1 MAEHHEQAMPTQ
13 QPANPLWSALWL
25 QRALRFISAAHKRRQ
40 QNRPYQSWLCQSAV
54 VKNSAKHHLLQIL
67 SLLLKAQC
75 RLNLAKPV
83 KKNQNQS
90 HAWNPSISICS
101 ICTQY
106 KHKIKRWRAIWA
118 SKRAKIAKAQRTQFA
133 QHSDLAYKCLATS

>member
-1 MAEHHEQAMPTQ
+1 MPTQ

-54 VKNSAKHHLLQIL
+54 VKNSAKHRYYKKL

-75 RLNLAKPV
+75 RLNLAKPEN
-83 KKNQNQS
+83 KNQLNQLHQIYPPVFVGFPINTS
-90 HAWNPSISICS
+90 VKQKGDEL
-101 ICTQY
+101 TE
-106 KHKIKRWRAIWA
+106 RA
-118 SKRAKIAKAQRTQFA
+118 SERR
-133 QHSDLAYKCLATS
+133 

>member
-1 MAEHHEQAMPTQ
+1 MPTQ

-54 VKNSAKHHLLQIL
+54 VKNSAKHRYYKKL

-75 RLNLAKPV
+75 RLNLAKPEN
-83 KKNQNQS
+83 KNQINQL
-90 HAWNPSISICS
+90 HQNHPSVSS
-101 ICTQY
+101 GFAT
-106 KHKIKRWRAIWA
+106 KASVKRKGDELTERV
-118 SKRAKIAKAQRTQFA
+118 SERR
-133 QHSDLAYKCLATS
+133 